1 MNSDWTTV
9 INKRDKQKGNKV
21 NRNATVTEA
30 TVSDFYWMVKI

>member
-21 NRNATVTEA
+21 ISLLFHRL
-30 TVSDFYWMVKI
+30 FYLCLLDKP